1 MNKQKGLIKLNYL
14 EENWHKIRK
23 KVIIPLWNR
32 KFKSMYENA
41 KMDFDDFESLVAI
54 ELTKAM
60 KTFNPEKS
68 NLFTYATNVINKKA
82 TTELRNCT
90 RRDIRKAS
98 HVSHSVDAMD
108 KSIIENIPCPE
119 AEEKSEL
126 SELRVGN
133 FVNSLNNNQ
142 LRVLILNLLEFDVV
156 DMPHMLNISSR
167 TISQIFNSLKDTDLT
182 RVLYRRNF

>member
-1 MNKQKGLIKLNYL
+1 MNYL
-14 EENWHKIRK
+14 EINWREIRK

-41 KMDFDDFESLVAI
+41 KMDFDDFESLSAI

-60 KTFNPEKS
+60 KSFNPEKS

-82 TTELRNCT
+82 VTELRNCT
-90 RRDIRKAS
+90 RRDVRKTS
-98 HVSHSVDAMD
+98 HIVQSVNMID

-119 AEEKSEL
+119 TEEMSDL

-142 LRVLILNLLEFDVV
+142 LRVLILNLLEFDIA
-156 DMPHMLNISSR
+156 DMPDMLNISKK
-167 TISQIFNSLKDTDLT
+167 TVTQIFNSLKDADIT

>member
-1 MNKQKGLIKLNYL
+1 MNFLESNWKQIK
-14 EENWHKIRK
+14 E

-32 KFKSMYENA
+32 KYKSMYEKI
-41 KMDFDDFESLVAI
+41 KMDFDDFESLAAI

-60 KTFNPEKS
+60 KSFNPDKS

-90 RRDIRKAS
+90 KRDVRKAS
-98 HVSHSVDAMD
+98 HISHSVDAMD
-108 KSIIENIPCPE
+108 RSVIENIPCPE
-119 AEEKSEL
+119 AEERSEL

-133 FVNSLNNNQ
+133 FINSLNNNQ
-142 LRVLILNLLEFDVV
+142 LRVLILNLLEFDVS
-156 DMPHMLNISSR
+156 DMSDMLNISNR
-167 TISQIFNSLKDTDLT
+167 TVTQIFNSLKDADLT